1 MMPPIMA
8 AGMVVTDVPPDW
20 SASGPVVTLS
30 VAKCVL
36 ILIDAVNS
44 RKGSAGDH
52 IHVHQHLNFEWILV
66 MHV

>member
-30 VAKCVL
+30 VAECVL

-44 RKGSAGDH
+44 
-52 IHVHQHLNFEWILV
+52 
-66 MHV
+66 